1 MNYLEI
7 CDMAYTIL
15 LSKKA
20 KADIVKLRKAGEKK
34 TLKKIDALLDELEQ
48 HPTTGTGHPK
58 LLGEDRA
65 GQWARRITQK
75 HRLVYKIEEIHVV
88 VLVLSAWGHYD
99 DK

>member
-1 MNYLEI
+1 MS
-7 CDMAYTIL
+7 YTIEFVD
-15 LSKKA
+15 SAKKGIQRLKRSEPHA
-20 KADIVKLRKAGEKK
+20 YKKVMKLVA
-34 TLKKIDALLDELEQ
+34 ELRE